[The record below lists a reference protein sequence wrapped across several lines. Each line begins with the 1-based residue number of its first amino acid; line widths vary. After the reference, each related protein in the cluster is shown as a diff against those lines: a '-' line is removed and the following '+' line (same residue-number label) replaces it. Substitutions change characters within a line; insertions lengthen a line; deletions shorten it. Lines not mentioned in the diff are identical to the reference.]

1 MYHAQKIFK
10 MLIHGFRPVPL
21 PILKELEVW
30 LRQNHLATLPESKI
44 GKAITFALKRWDKLV
59 RYVDYGQV
67 EIDNNLVEKR
77 SLQEV
82 ANAVRPVALGRKNDL
97 IAGSHEGADRAA
109 MLYSLLATARQHG
122 IEPFAWLRDVLARIA
137 DYPHKKLAQ
146 LLPLNWTAETT
157 EKNNL

>member
-1 MYHAQKIFK
+1 

-21 PILKELEVW
+21 PILKKLEAW
-30 LRQNHLATLPESKI
+30 LRQNHLTTLPEGKI
-44 GKAITFALKRWDKLV
+44 GKAITYALKRWDKLV

-97 IAGSHEGADRAA
+97 FAGSHEGTDRAA

-122 IEPFAWLRDVLARIA
+122 IEPFAWLRECSPASQTIRTNTSPNSCL
-137 DYPHKKLAQ
+137 
-146 LLPLNWTAETT
+146 
-157 EKNNL
+157 